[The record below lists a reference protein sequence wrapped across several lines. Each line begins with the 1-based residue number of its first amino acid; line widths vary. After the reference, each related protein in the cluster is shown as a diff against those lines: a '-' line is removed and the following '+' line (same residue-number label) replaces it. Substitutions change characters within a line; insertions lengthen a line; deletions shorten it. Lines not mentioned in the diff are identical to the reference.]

1 MAFLAVDPTPSARRL
16 FILESFNDKIRD
28 LISLKLDIDPQVFH
42 RHIRVAIW
50 ESARIDAGNT
60 PLLPSLIDSTRS
72 WAMLYSQLIHLNL
85 EKQEFTLRC
94 FGSERHIASSRY
106 DGKLDGVGSV
116 GRKLSFSGTRRGQD
130 GWDGR

>member
-1 MAFLAVDPTPSARRL
+1 MAFLAVDPSPSTRRL

-50 ESARIDAGNT
+50 ESAQINAGNT

-72 WAMLYSQLIHLNL
+72 WAMLYSQLMHLNL

-94 FGSERHIASSRY
+94 YGNERHIASSRY

-116 GRKLSFSGTRRGQD
+116 SRKISFSGTRRGQD
-130 GWDGR
+130 GWDGM